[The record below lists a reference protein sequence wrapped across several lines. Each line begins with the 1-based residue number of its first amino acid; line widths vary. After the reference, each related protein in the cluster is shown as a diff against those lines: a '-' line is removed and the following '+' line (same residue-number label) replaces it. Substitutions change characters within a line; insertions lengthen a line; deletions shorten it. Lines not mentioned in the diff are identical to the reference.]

1 MIRFDVADRM
11 MLYSLDCLVLCYQE
25 QRTRGFAAHEAM
37 RGVTFS
43 LRKKFIRVSPP
54 IASPDLS
61 SGRRLP
67 AVVFTCLWKA
77 GGKEVWWDISTAP
90 AAVAVTFLAKK
101 VTKTAFGGFKVAF
114 AQSHSHSWKP
124 RACPD

>member
-1 MIRFDVADRM
+1 MQPVTAQPVSMIRFDVADRM

-37 RGVTFS
+37 RGVPFS

-54 IASPDLS
+54 IACPDLS

-67 AVVFTCLWKA
+67 AEGWRQGGVVGYFYRSCR
-77 GGKEVWWDISTAP
+77 GGSNFFSEKSYQNRFRRV
-90 AAVAVTFLAKK
+90 
-101 VTKTAFGGFKVAF
+101 
-114 AQSHSHSWKP
+114 
-124 RACPD
+124 

>member
-1 MIRFDVADRM
+1 MQPETAQPVAMIRFDVADRM

-43 LRKKFIRVSPP
+43 SRKKLIGVSPP
-54 IASPDLS
+54 IACPDLS

-67 AVVFTCLWKA
+67 AAVFTCLWKV
-77 GGKEVWWDISTAP
+77 GGKGGVMGFIYSIS
-90 AAVAVTFLAKK
+90 
-101 VTKTAFGGFKVAF
+101 
-114 AQSHSHSWKP
+114 
-124 RACPD
+124 

>member
-25 QRTRGFAAHEAM
+25 QRTRGFAAYEAM

-61 SGRRLP
+61 SGKRLP
-67 AVVFTCLWKA
+67 AEVFTCLCVLLHNSGNK
-77 GGKEVWWDISTAP
+77 
-90 AAVAVTFLAKK
+90 
-101 VTKTAFGGFKVAF
+101 F
-114 AQSHSHSWKP
+114 AIFFNASNGVP
-124 RACPD
+124 

>member
-37 RGVTFS
+37 QGVTFS
-43 LRKKFIRVSPP
+43 SRKKLIGVSPP
-54 IASPDLS
+54 IACPDLS

-67 AVVFTCLWKA
+67 AEGWRQGVV
-77 GGKEVWWDISTAP
+77 V
-90 AAVAVTFLAKK
+90 
-101 VTKTAFGGFKVAF
+101 GFY
-114 AQSHSHSWKP
+114 
-124 RACPD
+124 

>member
-1 MIRFDVADRM
+1 MQPVTAQPVSMIRFDVADRM

-37 RGVTFS
+37 RGVPFS

-54 IASPDLS
+54 MRACP
-61 SGRRLP
+61 P
-67 AVVFTCLWKA
+67 KA

-90 AAVAVTFLAKK
+90 AAVAVTF
-101 VTKTAFGGFKVAF
+101 
-114 AQSHSHSWKP
+114 
-124 RACPD
+124 

>member
-1 MIRFDVADRM
+1 MEVFSTVTAQPVSMIRFDVADRM

-43 LRKKFIRVSPP
+43 SRKKFIRVSPP
-54 IASPDLS
+54 IACPDLS

-67 AVVFTCLWKA
+67 TEGWRQGVV
-77 GGKEVWWDISTAP
+77 V
-90 AAVAVTFLAKK
+90 
-101 VTKTAFGGFKVAF
+101 GFY
-114 AQSHSHSWKP
+114 
-124 RACPD
+124 